1 MRILIVEDNE
11 LLATGMMVTLN
22 EQGYAV
28 DVINDGLHATQALN
42 QVEYDLVLLDLG
54 LPRQDGLTVLKLLR
68 AKKSNIPVIIISARD
83 KLDQRITGLEQGA
96 DDYLCKPF
104 ELDEI
109 VARVRALLRRSNRLT
124 LNQVSYG
131 DIHLDLNNRSVSING
146 EQIILHRRELSVLEY
161 LILNTGK
168 VLSKSQIADR
178 IAALDEGL
186 SSTAIETYISRLR
199 KRFGCAL
206 NLTTIR
212 GLGYLLEPVIKY
224 D

>member
-11 LLATGMMVTLN
+11 LLATGMMITLN

-28 DVINDGLHATQALN
+28 DVIHDGLHATQALN

-54 LPRQDGLTVLKLLR
+54 LPRQDGLTVLQLLR
-68 AKKSNIPVIIISARD
+68 AKNSNIPVIIISARD

-124 LNQVSYG
+124 LNQISYG
-131 DIHLDLNNRSVSING
+131 DIHLDLNNRSVNING

-178 IAALDEGL
+178 IASLDEGL

-199 KRFGCAL
+199 KRFGNAL

-212 GLGYLLEPVIKY
+212 GLGYLLEPVVKH